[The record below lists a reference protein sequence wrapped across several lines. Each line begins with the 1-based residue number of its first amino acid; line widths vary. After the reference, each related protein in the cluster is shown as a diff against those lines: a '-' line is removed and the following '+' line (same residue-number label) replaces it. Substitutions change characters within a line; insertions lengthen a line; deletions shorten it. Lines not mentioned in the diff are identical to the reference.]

1 MPTERLYYQ
10 DPFLD
15 TFTAR
20 ITDRRGVRVT
30 LDRTAFYPEGGGQP
44 SDRGDLNG
52 IAVVDVQSD
61 DSGEIWHIMESEL
74 AEDVDKVSGRID
86 AARRLDHMQQ
96 HHAQHLL
103 SAVFA
108 DRWGYRT
115 LSFHLGADSSTIDLD
130 TTAIS
135 RAELEAAQRA
145 VNAIV
150 WRNLPIHARFVDRD
164 ELTAIPLRK
173 PPTVTGPVRVVSVEG
188 FDHSACGGTHPLAT
202 GTVGMIQLRGTERRG
217 AATRVE
223 FVAGVRALRD
233 LESSRGALARIAL
246 AGNIGIGEVEETVGR
261 WREEL
266 LAARK
271 ELAAAND
278 SLRAFE
284 AEGLLADWPEERG
297 LKAVAMVFP
306 NRPQQ
311 DVRALALELGR
322 RGGLALFASVLGS
335 QSTLIF
341 VAPFDRT
348 DFNCVELLTKT
359 LAHFGGKG
367 GGQRNLAQGSL
378 RDYLSA
384 GDAVRWAARRVAEST
399 T

>member
-20 ITDRRGVRVT
+20 ITGRSGTGVT

-44 SDRGDLNG
+44 SDRGALNG
-52 IAVVDVQSD
+52 IAVTDVQSD
-61 DSGEIWHIMESEL
+61 EAGEVWHTMALEL
-74 AEDVDKVSGRID
+74 ADDVIEVRGQID

-103 SAVFA
+103 SAAFA
-108 DRWGYRT
+108 DRWGYHT

-130 TTAIS
+130 AAAVS
-135 RAELEAAQRA
+135 RGELEIAQQV
-145 VNAIV
+145 VNEVV
-150 WRNLPIHARFVDRD
+150 WRNLPIRARFVNRD

-173 PPTVTGPVRVVSVEG
+173 PPTVTGPVRVVSVDG

-202 GTVGMIQLRGTERRG
+202 GTVGMIQVRGTERRG

-223 FVAGVRALRD
+223 FVAGMRALRD
-233 LESSRGALARIAL
+233 LDWSRGTLARIAL
-246 AGNIGIGEVEETVGR
+246 AGNIGIAEVEETVGR

-271 ELAAAND
+271 ELTAAHE
-278 SLRAFE
+278 SLRSFE
-284 AEGLLADWPEERG
+284 ADGLLADWPEEWG

-311 DVRALALELGR
+311 EVRALALELGR
-322 RGGLALFASVLGS
+322 RGGMALFASVSGT
-335 QSTLIF
+335 QAALIF
-341 VAPFDRT
+341 VAPFDRP
-348 DFNCVELLTKT
+348 DLNCVELLTKT
-359 LAHFGGKG
+359 LEHFGGKG

-384 GDAVRWAARRVAEST
+384 GDAVRWAARRITEST
-399 T
+399 A